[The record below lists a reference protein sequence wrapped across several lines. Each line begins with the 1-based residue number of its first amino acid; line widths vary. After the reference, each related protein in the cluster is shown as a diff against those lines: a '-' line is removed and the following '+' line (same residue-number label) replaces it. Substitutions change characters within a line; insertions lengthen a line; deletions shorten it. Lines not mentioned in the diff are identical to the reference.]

1 MLTYHIL
8 HKHNHIGTH
17 NTNLYPSGMTGNA
30 EKDTPLS
37 LAKRQHIKASTRF
50 NGVYVA
56 QVARTEPDRNLFIKV
71 DVDFHGLLI
80 K

>member
-1 MLTYHIL
+1 
-8 HKHNHIGTH
+8 
-17 NTNLYPSGMTGNA
+17 MTGNA
-30 EKDTPLS
+30 EKNTPLS